1 MFFFRYALP
10 DKAGALIEELKTVA
24 ESASIFTRDQQDIW
38 QDSAFSDQLRKSG
51 RKTLILA
58 ALMTDL
64 FLVSPSLLAVSRGY
78 RTYAVMDA
86 TSWSQEALT
95 LSTLRLLQAGVTPIS
110 IASVITE
117 LRFRRGGP
125 ASEQLE
131 YIFGVYDAMFGMTG
145 NISAAMHATLP
156 SALRQR

>member
-1 MFFFRYALP
+1 
-10 DKAGALIEELKTVA
+10 
-24 ESASIFTRDQQDIW
+24 
-38 QDSAFSDQLRKSG
+38 
-51 RKTLILA
+51 
-58 ALMTDL
+58 
-64 FLVSPSLLAVSRGY
+64 
-78 RTYAVMDA
+78 MDA

-145 NISAAMHATLP
+145 NISAAMRATLP
-156 SALRQR
+156 SAIRQR